1 MLAGI
6 LKMMVSSRLLPRRIG
21 EGDFLLDEHSGGVQK
36 FEIRLECFGRA
47 SEEQYV
53 MDRRSSGSGS
63 GSENSEVV
71 ERFRCNALAGKA
83 ERRGGVYDVPPL
95 AAYYRHLV
103 CFRVTINKKYL
114 LRSCFFDSLIHLLF
128 P

>member
-6 LKMMVSSRLLPRRIG
+6 LKMMVSSRLLPRCIG

-63 GSENSEVV
+63 ENSEVV
-71 ERFRCNALAGKA
+71 ERFRSNALAGKA

-95 AAYYRHLV
+95 AANYRHHV